1 MLRSPV
7 IPRLLAI
14 SLCALGT
21 TIATSASASKRDAT
35 QIGDFSFAAP
45 KGWRLRP
52 VTERDHLYLDDPAHA
67 HILEPVRRSNPQC
80 PIVLHK
86 ETASSP
92 AAAQTLRAVRMR
104 SGVLDARENEIRRS
118 ELRSLSGLPIRKAD
132 FSTSRSV
139 LPIHTI
145 LYSFRAADG
154 RVYTLS
160 CWVPRGHEEDFER
173 VLEELARSI
182 SA

>member
-1 MLRSPV
+1 MTRSPV
-7 IPRLLAI
+7 IPVFLGI

-21 TIATSASASKRDAT
+21 TIATSASASKRDTT

-52 VTERDHLYLDDPAHA
+52 VTERDHLYLDDPARA
-67 HILEPVRRSNPQC
+67 HILEPVGRSSPQC
-80 PIVLHK
+80 PLVVRK

-104 SGVLDARENEIRRS
+104 SGVLDAREDEIRRT
-118 ELRSLSGLPIRKAD
+118 ELRSVSGLRIWKAD
-132 FSTSRSV
+132 FTTSRSV

-160 CWVPRGHEEDFER
+160 CWVPRGH
-173 VLEELARSI
+173 
-182 SA
+182 